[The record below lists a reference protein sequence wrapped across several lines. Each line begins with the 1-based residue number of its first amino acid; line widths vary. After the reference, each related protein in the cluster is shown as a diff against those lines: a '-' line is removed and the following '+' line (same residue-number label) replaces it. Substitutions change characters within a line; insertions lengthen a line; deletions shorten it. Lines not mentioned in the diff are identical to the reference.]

1 MAALRRAMTL
11 EDICEE
17 LEVDLCLA
25 RLRHLAARHRLRLAD
40 TPGTRADEAE
50 CRAQLDVV
58 LDLLTELRGDGRHTT
73 VPGPRRTWH
82 R

>member
-1 MAALRRAMTL
+1 MAVDL
-11 EDICEE
+11 EAICEE

-40 TPGTRADEAE
+40 TPATRAAEAE

-58 LDLLTELRGDGRHTT
+58 LDLLIELKGSRPVRSVRPVRGSG
-73 VPGPRRTWH
+73 
-82 R
+82 